1 MAFGEKNK
9 QVTLTTMIGKDCVL
23 EGKLTLKEGIRI
35 DGIVKADII
44 TEGFMSITESA
55 EVTGNLEAHEILI
68 SGRVNGNVN
77 ALQTL
82 ELEKTANVHGDVKTH
97 NLKIHLGAQ
106 INGMMDMKNEQSIPS
121 LNLDNEISE

>member
-23 EGKLTLKEGIRI
+23 EGKLLLKEGIRI
-35 DGIVKADII
+35 DGIVKADIE
-44 TEGFMSITESA
+44 TEGFMSITETA
-55 EVTGNLEAHEILI
+55 EVTGNLKAHEILI
-68 SGRVNGNVN
+68 SGKVTGNVI

-82 ELEKTANVHGDVKTH
+82 ELEKSAIVRGDVNTQ

-106 INGMMDMKNEQSIPS
+106 INGKMNMAAESSVSERSESENEPA
-121 LNLDNEISE
+121 

>member
-9 QVTLTTMIGKDCVL
+9 QVTLTTMIGKDCIL
-23 EGKLTLKEGIRI
+23 EGKLRLKEGIRI
-35 DGIVKADII
+35 DGIVRADIE

-55 EVTGNLEAHEILI
+55 EVTGNLKAHEILI
-68 SGRVNGNVN
+68 SGKVNGNVI

-82 ELEKTANVHGDVKTH
+82 ELEKSAIVRGDVNTQ

-106 INGMMDMKNEQSIPS
+106 INGKMNMAIESSVTDRAESENEQA
-121 LNLDNEISE
+121 